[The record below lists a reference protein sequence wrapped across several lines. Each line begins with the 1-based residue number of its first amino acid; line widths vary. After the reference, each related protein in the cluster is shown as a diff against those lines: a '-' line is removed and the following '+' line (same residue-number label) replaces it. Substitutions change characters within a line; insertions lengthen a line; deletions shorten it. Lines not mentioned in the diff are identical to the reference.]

1 MIAYVCKYTPVEII
15 KAFGEDIFCIEP
27 KVSSYENAEKLLHP
41 NMCSFAKA
49 IVESV
54 LQDDIKS
61 LVLTNC
67 CDSIKRVYDV
77 LKDRMEFIEIIDLPR
92 ENTPAAAQFFYYQL
106 ERFKSR
112 LSKRLNEEFDEEVF
126 ISQVNKLIAQNKDNN
141 FDIAIMGA
149 RAKKELVEFVCSTA
163 GGRVLNLT
171 CSGERFCQN
180 DISFD
185 GSLESYAKVL
195 LNFPPCM
202 RMNIKREFIEENSFK
217 GIIYN
222 TIKFCDFYSFEY
234 AKIKEK
240 SNVLKIETDFSQN
253 ANEQI
258 RTRVEAFVE
267 KTLQKGNIPKSM
279 SNKRYF
285 AGIDSGSTSTNA
297 VVIDSSKNILGY
309 CTVKTGF
316 DVVSSAKAAL
326 SEACSMAGINE
337 DDISFITS
345 TGYGRI
351 SIPFSNLQVTEITCH
366 AKGAHALFSSAR
378 TIIDIGGQDSKVIK
392 IDEDG
397 NVLDFVMNDKCSAGT
412 GRFIEYMARVL
423 ELDLEDF
430 SKCLNFSEDLTISSM
445 CTVFAESEVIS
456 LIAQGKKREDIIR
469 AINKVV
475 AIKAISL
482 VNRVKGEKDFVIT
495 GGVAKNKG
503 VVLELEKRL
512 GCKLLIPFDPQIV
525 GALGA
530 AIIGLE
536 GS

>member
-1 MIAYVCKYTPVEII
+1 MIGYVCKYTPIEII
-15 KAFGEDIFCIEP
+15 KAFGEDVFCIEP
-27 KVSSYENAEKLLHP
+27 EISSYENAEKLLHP

-49 IVESV
+49 IVEYV
-54 LQDDIKS
+54 LQSGIKN

-77 LKDRMEFIEIIDLPR
+77 LKDRVEFIEIIDLPR
-92 ENTPAAAQFFYYQL
+92 ENTPEACQFFYYQL
-106 ERFKSR
+106 ETFKSK
-112 LSKRLNEEFDEEVF
+112 LSKRLNKEFDEEVF
-126 ISQVNKLIAQNKDNN
+126 RSQVNKLIAQNKHSS

-171 CSGERFCQN
+171 CSSERLCQ
-180 DISFD
+180 DDVKFD

-195 LNFPPCM
+195 LSFPPCM

-240 SNVLKIETDFSQN
+240 SNVLKIETDYSQN

-267 KTLQKGNIPKSM
+267 KTLQKATTSKSI
-279 SNKRYF
+279 SNKKYF

-316 DVVSSAKAAL
+316 DVVSSAKLAL
-326 SEACSMAGINE
+326 SKACSMAGINE

-351 SIPFSNLQVTEITCH
+351 SIPFSNIQVTEITCH
-366 AKGAHALFSSAR
+366 AKGARALFPSAR

-423 ELDLEDF
+423 ELELEDF
-430 SKCLNFSEDLTISSM
+430 SRCLNFSEDLTISSM

-456 LIAQGKKREDIIR
+456 LIAQGKRREDIVR

-482 VNRVKGEKDFVIT
+482 INRVKGEKDFVMT

-503 VVLELEKRL
+503 VVLELERRL
-512 GCKLLIPFDPQIV
+512 DSKLLIPFDPQIV